1 MEKMKKLKIC
11 IASGLAFV
19 SMLGGVF
26 VGAKQTV
33 AEDAGDVS
41 KVQTASSLWENVDG
55 ITLENNVDVPDYM
68 KYGKYSTVFKSANDV
83 KEATAEKQNLE
94 PWELNGMKMTSELDN
109 MGITYKNTLDLNG
122 FTTADE
128 FLTVAPI
135 PTVQSAHDYTE
146 VEFLLQDADDEDNY
160 LKITLTHYILWPAG
174 TTVTAETPNVSA
186 RGHNVYIGAF
196 KGLTKDIATNFL
208 GDTDISEFR
217 HRAIKL
223 RYDEKKKLVSLVA
236 AAGEMDT
243 IVDLDD
249 EHSVGYGNAWKG
261 FKNNRVNLTVTM
273 RGFVSQEAQLMILN
287 VCGQGMNGAT
297 LEDTTAPKFSFE
309 DAANAT
315 PTAQVGKKYSLY
327 DAHCLDVVS
336 GQRDYSC
343 TIVSPSGKDV
353 KVVDGGFIPT
363 ENGYYT
369 LTYAATDVAGNATKE
384 TFKVLATS
392 ALPPITIEAAA
403 ASGSFSAGENIPVY
417 EATAQGGS
425 GMLNVTKEVIRIGG
439 GERVTI
445 KEGEFTPMLGGTY
458 CVVYTATD
466 YLGNTATKTISYEVA
481 QTQSVVV
488 ESITE
493 LKRLFDG
500 VQVRFPQPVAYDYV
514 TYVGNKLNAKYEI
527 SVYDKNDAKEVL
539 ADGIFTPD
547 REQYGDSVKV
557 EYVVYASNDLTKANA
572 VTYTYNVPLFSRE
585 IDENT
590 TGQIED
596 YFVFDKEVFT
606 TSYNPDKKSEF
617 LKFYTEQVGSA
628 HSIAFANPLLAEGF
642 YISFVLPAGEQNY
655 TSLTISLR
663 DSVNS
668 QIGIDLELIDMT
680 TGSDADKMT
689 YVRSGG
695 VNYAMNGTGNM
706 LKPVPNPDYVK
717 DESDPEDEFL
727 KDPETGE
734 ILIKEVATATPLEL
748 TFKDGKI
755 IDYTGHVVL
764 RPTVGFNG
772 KSFNGFP
779 SGKAYVTF
787 TFNEVTGASSL
798 MISQLSTQ
806 LLRMQYD
813 KDGSTLPFTDV
824 TKPQI
829 VLSEDV
835 KNDYILN
842 DVVEVPSAMGFDV
855 ITPNIDVYVTVKSPS
870 GRVIYD
876 KVLATE
882 SLYFVLDSQGRY
894 TITYEAEDADNGTR
908 RVYTIKANDV
918 TAPTIAVSVT
928 EIKARV
934 YQAVSLPNAV
944 LLDDMDQNPRLCIMI
959 VTPQATIITLGE
971 PTEELPIDSFTF
983 IFTEKGTYYI
993 RYCAF
998 DSAYNIGITDIPVVV
1013 S

>member
-33 AEDAGDVS
+33 AEDAGDAS
-41 KVQTASSLWENVDG
+41 KVQTASSLWENVNG

-68 KYGKYSTVFKSANDV
+68 KYGKYSTVFKSSDHIHQ
-83 KEATAEKQNLE
+83 ATEEKQDLQ
-94 PWELNGMKMTSELDN
+94 PWELNGMKMTSELDD
-109 MGITYKNTLDLNG
+109 MSISYKNTLDLTG

-135 PTVQSAHDYTE
+135 PMVQSAHDYTE

-174 TTVTAETPNVSA
+174 TTVTAETSNVSA
-186 RGHNVYIGAF
+186 RGHNIYIGAF
-196 KGLTKDIATNFL
+196 KGLTRDLDTNFM
-208 GDTDISEFR
+208 GNTEISEFR
-217 HRAIKL
+217 HRPIKL
-223 RYDEKKKLVSLVA
+223 RYDEKKKLVSIVA
-236 AAGEMDT
+236 QAGEVST

-249 EHSVGYGNAWKG
+249 EHSVGYGNKWKG
-261 FKNNRVNLTVTM
+261 FKNNRVKLTVTM
-273 RGFVSQEAQLMILN
+273 RGFVAQEAQLMILN

-309 DAANAT
+309 EAANVT
-315 PTAQVGKKYSLY
+315 PKAQIGKKYALY
-327 DAHCLDVVS
+327 NAHCLDVVS
-336 GQRDYSC
+336 GQMDYSC
-343 TIVSPSGKDV
+343 TVVSPSGKDV
-353 KVVDGGFIPT
+353 KIVDGGFTPT
-363 ENGYYT
+363 EGGYYT
-369 LTYAATDVAGNATKE
+369 LTYTATDLAGNEAKE
-384 TFKVLATS
+384 TFKVFATN
-392 ALPPITIEAAA
+392 ALSPITIDVAAA
-403 ASGSFSAGENIPVY
+403 AGSFSAGENIPVY

-425 GMLNVTKEVIRIGG
+425 GMLNVTTEVVRIGG
-439 GERVTI
+439 GERVTVE
-445 KEGEFTPMLGGTY
+445 EGEFKPMLGGTY
-458 CVVYTATD
+458 CVIYTATD
-466 YLGNTATKTISYEVA
+466 YLGNKATKTISYEVA
-481 QTQSVVV
+481 QSQSVDL

-500 VQVRFPQPVAYDYV
+500 VQVRFPEPIAYDYI
-514 TYVGNKLNAKYEI
+514 TCVGNKLNAKYEI
-527 SVYDKNDAKEVL
+527 SVYDKEGAKEVL
-539 ADGIFTPD
+539 TDGIFTPD
-547 REQYGDSVKV
+547 REKYGKIVKV
-557 EYVVYASNDLTKANA
+557 EYVVYAANDPTKANA
-572 VTYTYNVPLFSRE
+572 VKYTYNVPLFSRE
-585 IDENT
+585 IDEDT

-596 YFVFDKEVFT
+596 YFVFDKNVFT
-606 TSYNPDKKSEF
+606 TSYNLDSKSGF
-617 LKFYTEQVGSA
+617 LKFYTDQAAEAQ
-628 HSIAFANPLLAEGF
+628 SISFANPLLAEGF
-642 YISFVLPAGEQNY
+642 YISFVRPAGEQNY
-655 TSLTISLR
+655 DSLTISLR

-680 TGSDADKMT
+680 TELDAKTMT

-695 VNYAMNGTGNM
+695 VNYAMNGTGN
-706 LKPVPNPDYVK
+706 KFQNVKNPDYVK
-717 DESDPEDEFL
+717 DVSDPEDEFL

-734 ILIKEVATATPLEL
+734 YIIEEVSSKTPLEL
-748 TFKDGKI
+748 TYKDGKI

-772 KSFNGFP
+772 KEFNGFP
-779 SGKAYVTF
+779 SGKAYATI
-787 TFNEVTGASSL
+787 TFNNVTGASSL
-798 MISQLSTQ
+798 KISQLSTQ
-806 LLRMQYD
+806 VLRRKYE
-813 KDGSTLPFTDV
+813 KDGSILPFTDV
-824 TKPQI
+824 SKPQI

-835 KNDYILN
+835 RSDYILN

-855 ITPNIDVYVTVKSPS
+855 ITPNVDVYVTVKTPS

-882 SLYFVLDSQGRY
+882 ALYFVLDSQGKY

-908 RVYTIKANDV
+908 KVYTIQANDV

-928 EIKARV
+928 ELNARV
-934 YQAVSLPNAV
+934 NQEITLPNAV

-959 VTPQATIITLGE
+959 ITPSATIITLGE
-971 PTEELPIDSFTF
+971 PTEQEPINSYT
-983 IFTEKGTYYI
+983 FTEKGTYYI

-998 DSAYNIGITDIPVVV
+998 DSTYNMGITDIPVIV

>member
-11 IASGLAFV
+11 IASGLAFA

-26 VGAKQTV
+26 VGVRHTV
-33 AEDAGDVS
+33 AEDAQDAL
-41 KVQTASSLWENVDG
+41 KVQTASSLWENVEG

-68 KYGKYSTVFKSANDV
+68 KYGKYSTVFKSADDV
-83 KEATAEKQNLE
+83 KEATEEKQNLE

-109 MGITYKNTLDLNG
+109 MSISYKNTLDLTG

-135 PTVQSAHDYTE
+135 PMVQSAHDYTE
-146 VEFLLQDADDEDNY
+146 LEFLLQDADDEDNY
-160 LKITLTHYILWPAG
+160 LKITLAHYILWPAG
-174 TTVTAETPNVSA
+174 TTVTAETPNVSPT
-186 RGHNVYIGAF
+186 GHNIYIGAF
-196 KGLTKDIATNFL
+196 KGLTKDIHTNYL
-208 GDTDISEFR
+208 GDRDISEFR
-217 HRAIKL
+217 HRPIKL

-236 AAGEMDT
+236 AAGEMDG

-249 EHSVGYGNAWKG
+249 ESSVGYGNAWKG
-261 FKNNRVNLTVTM
+261 FKNNRVKLTVTM
-273 RGFVSQEAQLMILN
+273 RGFVAQEAQLMILN

-297 LEDTTAPKFSFE
+297 LADETAPKFSFE
-309 DAANAT
+309 EAANVT

-327 DAHCLDVVS
+327 DTQCLDVVS
-336 GQRDYSC
+336 GQREYSC

-353 KVVDGGFIPT
+353 KIANGGFIPT
-363 ENGYYT
+363 ESGYYT
-369 LTYAATDVAGNATKE
+369 LTYAATDVAGNATNE

-392 ALPPITIEAAA
+392 ALPPITIEADAV
-403 ASGSFSAGENIPVY
+403 SGSFSVGDNIPVY

-425 GMLNVTKEVIRIGG
+425 GMLNVTTEVVRIGG

-481 QTQSVVV
+481 QPQSVVM

-514 TYVGNKLNAKYEI
+514 TRVGNKLNAKYEI
-527 SVYDKNDAKEVL
+527 SVYDKDDAKEVL
-539 ADGIFTPD
+539 TDGIFTPD

-557 EYVVYASNDLTKANA
+557 EYVVYANNDTTRANA
-572 VTYTYNVPLFSRE
+572 FTYTYEVPLFSRE

-617 LKFYTEQVGSA
+617 LKFRTEQAAQS

-642 YISFVLPAGEQNY
+642 YMSFMLPAGEQNY

-663 DSVNS
+663 DSINS
-668 QIGIDLELIDMT
+668 QIGFDLELIDMT
-680 TGSDADKMT
+680 EGNHKDTMT

-695 VNYAMNGTGNM
+695 VNYAMNGTGNVF
-706 LKPVPNPDYVK
+706 KKIANPDYVK
-717 DESDPEDEFL
+717 DVSDPEDEFL

-734 ILIKEVATATPLEL
+734 YLIQEVSSATPLEL

-779 SGKAYVTF
+779 SGKVYATF
-787 TFNEVTGASSL
+787 TFNDVTGASSL

-813 KDGSTLPFTDV
+813 KDGSILPFTDV

-835 KNDYILN
+835 RNNYILN

-870 GRVIYD
+870 GRVLYD
-876 KVLATE
+876 RVLATE
-882 SLYFVLDSQGRY
+882 SLYFILDSQGRY

-908 RVYTIKANDV
+908 KVYTIKANDV
-918 TAPTIAVSVT
+918 TAPTIAVSVS
-928 EIKARV
+928 ELNVRV
-934 YQAVSLPNAV
+934 NQTISLPNAV
-944 LLDDMDQNPRLCIMI
+944 LLDDMDQDPRLCIMI
-959 VTPQATIITLGE
+959 IMPSSTIITLGE
-971 PTEELPIDSFTF
+971 PTEAEPIDSYT
-983 IFTEKGTYYI
+983 FTEKGTYYI

-998 DSAYNIGITDIPVVV
+998 DSTYNIGITDIPVVV